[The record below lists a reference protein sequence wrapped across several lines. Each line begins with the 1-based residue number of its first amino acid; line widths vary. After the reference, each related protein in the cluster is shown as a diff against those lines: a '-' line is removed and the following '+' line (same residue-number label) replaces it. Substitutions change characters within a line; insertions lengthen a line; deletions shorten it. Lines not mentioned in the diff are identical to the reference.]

1 MERAE
6 FSDFDSLFNLCP
18 DSSYDTMIR
27 SYLLCTNTDLDSV
40 VSTPWTDRALTD
52 YRLARTS
59 AAAKAPLVGKKRYKP
74 VHRKVRPVPSYMPNP
89 EAHFFREIP
98 RTTLTDLPTH
108 PPDYRKLKFG
118 RRVTLERLELML
130 SKIPQ
135 GILSKEEID
144 LLAYIVVAREFAFA
158 FQYSEKGSFSSEY
171 YPDYEFPTIEH
182 TPWQHRPIPIPTA
195 MLEDVR
201 KVILDN
207 EASGRFEPTVSSYRC
222 AMFPVA
228 KKPGSDP
235 PVRIILNLES
245 LNAVTVQDAAIIM
258 NVNEFAE
265 SFVGYAIYG
274 LADLFSGFDA
284 IWIHPKSRPLQAFH
298 SPAGPK
304 QQATMGQGYTN
315 AMQEFSRRVGHALK
329 PVAPQKAEAFIDD
342 CGVKGPTSRYD
353 DAPIRE
359 NPKIRR
365 FVWEYAQNLDEFLGT
380 LIMAGITAS
389 GAKTILAAFD
399 LHIVGSVVSLE
410 GWKISPSLVQRVLD
424 WPIPTS
430 VSEVRSFLGLAGGGR
445 RWIKGFSII
454 AKPLTVLLRVVTI
467 EFQITDEAFQAQEIL
482 KQKITSAPVLV
493 RLDYKAAKSITRLPR
508 TSDNGLMIV
517 GVAGA
522 FPG

>member
-1 MERAE
+1 
-6 FSDFDSLFNLCP
+6 
-18 DSSYDTMIR
+18 
-27 SYLLCTNTDLDSV
+27 
-40 VSTPWTDRALTD
+40 
-52 YRLARTS
+52 
-59 AAAKAPLVGKKRYKP
+59 
-74 VHRKVRPVPSYMPNP
+74 MPNP

-182 TPWQHRPIPIPTA
+182 TPWQHRPIPIPAA

-258 NVNEFAE
+258 NVNDFAE

-284 IWIHPKSRPLQAFH
+284 IWIHPKSRPL
-298 SPAGPK
+298 
-304 QQATMGQGYTN
+304 
-315 AMQEFSRRVGHALK
+315 
-329 PVAPQKAEAFIDD
+329 
-342 CGVKGPTSRYD
+342 
-353 DAPIRE
+353 
-359 NPKIRR
+359 
-365 FVWEYAQNLDEFLGT
+365 
-380 LIMAGITAS
+380 
-389 GAKTILAAFD
+389 
-399 LHIVGSVVSLE
+399 
-410 GWKISPSLVQRVLD
+410 
-424 WPIPTS
+424 
-430 VSEVRSFLGLAGGGR
+430 
-445 RWIKGFSII
+445 
-454 AKPLTVLLRVVTI
+454 
-467 EFQITDEAFQAQEIL
+467 
-482 KQKITSAPVLV
+482 
-493 RLDYKAAKSITRLPR
+493 
-508 TSDNGLMIV
+508 
-517 GVAGA
+517 
-522 FPG
+522 